1 MYDAREQ
8 QGKSVFYTQTLLVG
22 IVTFS
27 IPVCMSFFLNT
38 ETIRVQSQA
47 ICFLKSLLLTETKYS
62 PIT

>member
-1 MYDAREQ
+1 MYNARGQ

-27 IPVCMSFFLNT
+27 IPVCMSFLNT
-38 ETIRVQSQA
+38 ETLRVQSQA